1 MSSAV
6 GFLAIAFVLSILG
19 GAALVYFTNRG
30 RRLPDV
36 SQKRSD
42 DRPNRWGQRS
52 LTVIRSAVCECSVSI
67 PMNRSGVS
75 RCPAT

>member
-36 SQKRSD
+36 SQKRSA
-42 DRPNRWGQRS
+42 RSTKPVGPTLANRDP
-52 LTVIRSAVCECSVSI
+52 V
-67 PMNRSGVS
+67 SGV
-75 RCPAT
+75 RVLGIDPDEPKRG